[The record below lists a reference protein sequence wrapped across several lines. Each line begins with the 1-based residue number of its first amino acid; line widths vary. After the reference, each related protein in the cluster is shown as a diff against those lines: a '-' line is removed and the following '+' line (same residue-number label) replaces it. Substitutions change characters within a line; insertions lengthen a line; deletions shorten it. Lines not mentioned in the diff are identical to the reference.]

1 MVQDSGN
8 HGQFRRLEKFVN
20 GVGIVMAEDKNG
32 YSPGQ
37 LYHMQFK
44 GIGNTLEVW
53 MDSSKILSATDQTI
67 TRKSGIIGFLI
78 YASKVWRLQK

>member
-44 GIGNTLEVW
+44 DIGNTLEFGW
-53 MDSSKILSATDQTI
+53 TAAKFY
-67 TRKSGIIGFLI
+67 RPLI
-78 YASKVWRLQK
+78 KQSQENLE